1 MGLFCRGGRCGLG
14 RLNPP
19 QLPIRRERGGGYLS
33 GGSWMG
39 ICRPGGG
46 VGGEATAGE
55 KGGGR
60 QGGCSLDDVP
70 AGRDGACAKGAGAV
84 GTAVGFEGGHSGFR
98 TELRTRVGS

>member
-1 MGLFCRGGRCGLG
+1 MGLFCSGGRCGLG

-55 KGGGR
+55 KGGGARAAAPWMMCR
-60 QGGCSLDDVP
+60 QVGTERAPRGQVRSGQRS
-70 AGRDGACAKGAGAV
+70 ASKGAILAFGPN
-84 GTAVGFEGGHSGFR
+84 
-98 TELRTRVGS
+98 